1 MIGLM
6 CATDKEFETVYKNIQ
21 GMQKRKV
28 VGHEFYSGKFRG
40 KEVVIVQ
47 TGIGKVEAAMVASAL
62 NVAYG
67 CQRLII
73 VGTAGGL

>member
-6 CATDKEFETVYKNIQ
+6 CATDKEFETVKKNIQ
-21 GMQKRKV
+21 CMQKKTV

-47 TGIGKVEAAMVASAL
+47 TGIGKVEAAMVSAAL
-62 NVAYG
+62 NICYG